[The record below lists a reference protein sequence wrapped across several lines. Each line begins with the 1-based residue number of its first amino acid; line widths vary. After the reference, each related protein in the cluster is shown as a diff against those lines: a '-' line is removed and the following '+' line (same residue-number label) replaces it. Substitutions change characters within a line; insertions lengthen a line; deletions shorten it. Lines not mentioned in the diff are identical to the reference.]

1 MQKETISTTIDQV
14 NAYYDFLIGVIA
26 EKKRELESTLIQTYN
41 QNEDL
46 LNFCIKSNHEK
57 IKLVNRAI
65 EDWERKC
72 AEDNFATRISISE

>member
-26 EKKRELESTLIQTYN
+26 EKKRELELTLIQTYN

-46 LNFCIKSNHEK
+46 LNLCIKSNHEK
-57 IKLVNRAI
+57 IKLVNLAI

-72 AEDNFATRISISE
+72 AEGNFATRISTSE

>member
-14 NAYYDFLIGVIA
+14 NVYYDFLIGVIA

-57 IKLVNRAI
+57 IKLVNLAI
-65 EDWERKC
+65 EDWEKKC
-72 AEDNFATRISISE
+72 AEGNFATRISTSE